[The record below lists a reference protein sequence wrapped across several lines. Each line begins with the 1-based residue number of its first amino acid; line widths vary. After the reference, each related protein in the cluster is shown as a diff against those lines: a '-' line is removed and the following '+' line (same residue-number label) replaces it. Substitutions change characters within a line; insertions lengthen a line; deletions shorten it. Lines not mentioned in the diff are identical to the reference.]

1 MTKTYL
7 LDLLERVATT
17 FAGGALAVL
26 VADGV
31 DLTNLTVWEGAGVAG
46 LAAVMSLVKGIIA
59 GRTGKD
65 SASLAR
71 GV

>member
-1 MTKTYL
+1 MTKTYA
-7 LDLLERVATT
+7 LDLAERVATT

-31 DLTNLTVWEGAGVAG
+31 DLTSLTVWEGAGVAG
-46 LAAVMSLVKGIIA
+46 LAAVVSLVKGILA
-59 GRTGKD
+59 KGTGND
-65 SASLAR
+65 SASLVK